1 MGGSAPLR
9 KPSLA
14 AALRAEVRLQSRQEV
29 KKAQARMRRMQRQM
43 AELRKTAQGHERVLA
58 TMRRRLSGLRSG
70 MRQAGGA
77 VRKAGPQL
85 APPAIRAVRDRLRM
99 TREQFARLVG
109 VSPGSIFGWES
120 GRTLPRRGSIG
131 RLLELRKVGVRAAR
145 TQLKTL
151 GKAARRRVGRR
162 SR

>member
-1 MGGSAPLR
+1 MR

-14 AALRAEVRLQSRQEV
+14 AALRAEVKRQSRQEV

-43 AELRKTAQGHERVLA
+43 AELRKTAQAHERVLA

-77 VRKAGPQL
+77 VLRKAGPQL

-99 TREQFARLVG
+99 TREQFAKLVG

-151 GKAARRRVGRR
+151 DKAVRRRVGRR
-162 SR
+162 TR